1 MQRKGMAWRY
11 VLRQRRIPSDHLRR
25 ADQVQPGSRQRRH
38 VQRLAN
44 MAGVLRPIRML
55 VEERTARRKIEQR
68 GASQQRQ
75 RAARNRSPE
84 NPFLRIHLSTLY
96 LSTLDARTNR
106 LVANKTPLNWFS

>member
-1 MQRKGMAWRY
+1 
-11 VLRQRRIPSDHLRR
+11 
-25 ADQVQPGSRQRRH
+25 
-38 VQRLAN
+38 
-44 MAGVLRPIRML
+44 ML
-55 VEERTARRKIEQR
+55 VKKSAARGEIEQR

-84 NPFLRIHLSTLY
+84 NSFLRIHLSTLY